1 MCSVASPLCRVVG
14 EREAVALRTRLR
26 EAGLSTEVLSGET
39 ALCEVASHPDVDVV
53 MGAIVGAPA

>member
-1 MCSVASPLCRVVG
+1 
-14 EREAVALRTRLR
+14 LRTRLR